1 MSRIIECQVND
12 EYVLGSGVVIGAAGS
27 YGDVMLRLKFNEM
40 WDGLA
45 IIATFRD
52 ALRQRS
58 AVVSLLPSMRAVT
71 EDGSLAYLVKIPAEA
86 KRLPGKATLTLSGY
100 INAVMQTNDAGEISY
115 SVEEEGLTNTVT
127 TYFRVSK
134 SDSAVDEDTSV
145 TPTLAA
151 QVVAELNL
159 MHQLRESTNE
169 RLLGAEEALDAYG
182 KAEEQRAANE
192 TARVE
197 AETQRQ
203 EAEEQ
208 RNKTIGDI
216 HTALDAI
223 IAIQENLT
231 GIISFFI
238 DGEMYKADE
247 GMTWGEW
254 VDSGYNT
261 IGAEVSSGGL
271 YTIMLGNRIITKADT
286 GAWCA
291 AHIAIIPDCNYATI
305 V

>member
-1 MSRIIECQVND
+1 
-12 EYVLGSGVVIGAAGS
+12 
-27 YGDVMLRLKFNEM
+27 
-40 WDGLA
+40 
-45 IIATFRD
+45 
-52 ALRQRS
+52 
-58 AVVSLLPSMRAVT
+58 
-71 EDGSLAYLVKIPAEA
+71 
-86 KRLPGKATLTLSGY
+86 
-100 INAVMQTNDAGEISY
+100 
-115 SVEEEGLTNTVT
+115 
-127 TYFRVSK
+127 VSK

-182 KAEEQRAANE
+182 KAEEQRAANETARVEAETQRQEAEEQRAANE

>member
-1 MSRIIECQVND
+1 
-12 EYVLGSGVVIGAAGS
+12 
-27 YGDVMLRLKFNEM
+27 
-40 WDGLA
+40 
-45 IIATFRD
+45 
-52 ALRQRS
+52 
-58 AVVSLLPSMRAVT
+58 
-71 EDGSLAYLVKIPAEA
+71 
-86 KRLPGKATLTLSGY
+86 
-100 INAVMQTNDAGEISY
+100 
-115 SVEEEGLTNTVT
+115 
-127 TYFRVSK
+127 VSK

-216 HTALDAI
+216 HTALDSI
-223 IAIQENLT
+223 IEMQESLIEGGVTVNAT
-231 GIISFFI
+231 IPPAT
-238 DGEMYKADE
+238 ENDE
-247 GMTWGEW
+247 GKILSVEGGEYALKEIEDSSVKSF
-254 VDSGYNT
+254 VDEY
-261 IGAEVSSGGL
+261 ISSALGGD
-271 YTIMLGNRIITKADT
+271 Y
-286 GAWCA
+286 
-291 AHIAIIPDCNYATI
+291 
-305 V
+305 